1 MSSRYVEP
9 GVNYPYIILGGA
21 TMPDNVISGRF
32 TYGYQDDKSG
42 WEFMV
47 GTTGLHYSASTLIAV
62 WSGDAWANK
71 TLCAWQWSSADHHV
85 IKCYL
90 KTTATEHELKF
101 QLRDETEGTNLIEST
116 ADFYSVLQAC
126 FSAAKTGVN
135 IGLARA
141 RRFYYATDAEWKG
154 TIRPFIW
161 GDIVDGDTD
170 KVSNA
175 YMGMWTGAIADAEGT
190 TEQVLLYEAL
200 TGQSVENDYLGNGVP
215 RKKDHGVYEGRDD
228 EIGFPDLPTDSA
240 LVTKFLRLYHMD
252 QTAIDDL
259 ATELWNN
266 NFTSNILKNYD
277 SPFENIISLNILPFA
292 ITGTSTIIMIGNYQ
306 TAISG
311 EMITSQY
318 VDLDGGSVTLPMEF
332 GNQFDYQPAT
342 SCQIYIPFIG
352 YRDIDMDDLAGGMI
366 TLKYRVDLLTG
377 NLLAMLQVWQETRY
391 NHKAVEYFYSGNCA
405 TSIPI
410 NGANYN
416 NIYAS
421 MMQGITA
428 GATSLMAG
436 NVGGVVGSASSI
448 QSMKPSYQ
456 RSGSLSGNIGFMGQT
471 RAFLLISQPEEGFD
485 PKELNSRGIRC
496 NEEYSFSAL
505 SGYTEVKSWRPNSTL
520 SAACTKEELDEIDR
534 LLKEGVIF

>member
-1 MSSRYVEP
+1 MGRYVET
-9 GVNYPYIILGGA
+9 GINYPYIILGGICL
-21 TMPDNVISGRF
+21 PDNVNTGRLI
-32 TYGYQDDKSG
+32 YGYQTHHNYYQY
-42 WEFMV
+42 MV
-47 GTTGLHYSASTLIAV
+47 ETTGMHYNASRFI
-62 WSGDAWANK
+62 SIWAGNDWQNK
-71 TLCAWQWSSADHHV
+71 TIVAWQWTTKDNHL

-90 KTTATEHELKF
+90 KTTSSEYVIIF
-101 QLRDETEGTNLIEST
+101 QVRDETAEINLTQNSPVNIQ
-116 ADFYSVLQAC
+116 AVLQAC
-126 FSAAKTGVN
+126 FTAAKKGIN
-135 IGLARA
+135 FGLAR
-141 RRFYYATDAEWKG
+141 RIKTEGETDADWMREVSC
-154 TIRPFIW
+154 FVW
-161 GDIVDGDTD
+161 GDIVNGEEAD
-170 KVSNA
+170 SNA
-175 YMGMWTGAIADAEGT
+175 YMQKIDFFYADALGST
-190 TEQVLLYEAL
+190 TEVLGYEAM
-200 TGQSVENDYLGNGVP
+200 TGISVENEYLGNGIP
-215 RKKDHGVYEGRDD
+215 RKKDHGVYVGRDD
-228 EIGFPDLPTDSA
+228 EISFPDLPTDSA

-252 QTAIDDL
+252 QTGIDDL

-277 SPFENIISLNILPFA
+277 SPFENIISLNILPF
-292 ITGTSTIIMIGNYQ
+292 TVSGTNATIMIGNYQ
-306 TAISG
+306 SSVAG
-311 EMITSQY
+311 EMITAQY

-352 YRDIDMDDLAGGMI
+352 YRDIDMDDLAGGML

-377 NLLAMLQVWQETRY
+377 NMLAMLQVWQETRY
-391 NHKAVEYFYSGNCA
+391 DHKAVEYFYSGNCA

-410 NGANYN
+410 SGANYN
-416 NIYAS
+416 NVYAS

-448 QSMKPSYQ
+448 QSMKPNYQ
-456 RSGSLSGNIGFMGQT
+456 RSGSLSGNVGFMGQM

-496 NEEYSFSAL
+496 NEEYSFSSL